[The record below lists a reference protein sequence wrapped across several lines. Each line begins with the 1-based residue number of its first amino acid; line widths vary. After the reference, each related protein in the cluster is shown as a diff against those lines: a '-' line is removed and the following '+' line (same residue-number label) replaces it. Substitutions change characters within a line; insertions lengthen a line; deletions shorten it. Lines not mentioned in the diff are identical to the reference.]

1 MDPKNQPVPMPILTP
16 RLQIRPRRAG
26 EGQIVAKAVNESL
39 ETLKPWMPFA
49 QEPMT
54 AAGAEEHIGRAL
66 INFQE
71 RTDFVLSIYDREGKT
86 FIGSTGFHHVNWDVP
101 SFMIGYWVHKDHEGK
116 GYITETVNA
125 LTRYAFT
132 VFKANRLEITCDSKN
147 QRSLAVMKRLG
158 FVQEGL
164 LKNEERNAAGE
175 LRDTIITA
183 RYDMSGLAPLEVVW

>member
-1 MDPKNQPVPMPILTP
+1 MPILTP

-132 VFKANRLEITCDSKN
+132 VFRANRLEITCDSKN

-183 RYDMSGLAPLEVVW
+183 RYDMSGLPPLEVVW